1 MWDSEGQAPADY
13 TISPRGQA
21 RPDQT
26 KPDQTRPYHTMPYK
40 TTPETCLQTF
50 RHSQSG
56 LSFHSRIVCRSSV
69 HNEFNRVCLLLT
81 LPRLCSTLLLRPAR
95 PGPPLPAIPISIP
108 ILIPIPILH
117 NKLLFSWPRGG
128 VDTLSFCHASCL
140 PSWLVSALVLL
151 HIDSALLCPLPHM
164 STCSCPVLSCPVLSL
179 ECPGP
184 LCCCCFC
191 APGRKLFAY
200 IRHMP

>member
-1 MWDSEGQAPADY
+1 
-13 TISPRGQA
+13 
-21 RPDQT
+21 
-26 KPDQTRPYHTMPYK
+26 MPYK

-108 ILIPIPILH
+108 ILTPIPIAIPILH

-164 STCSCPVLSCPVLSL
+164 STCSCPVLSCPVLY
-179 ECPGP
+179 CPWNV
-184 LCCCCFC
+184 LARSAAAVF
-191 APGRKLFAY
+191 APPAVNCLHILDTCLKLHFKGSSFENNCS
-200 IRHMP
+200 